1 MPSFRGAS
9 NREPDPLP
17 VDFLLE
23 TNFDDD
29 GAETRAYNNNPP
41 RNNRRSMISV
51 DRYSEN
57 VSIHGGGKKGAS
69 ILIKLR
75 IETNF

>member
-1 MPSFRGAS
+1 MPSFRNSSS

-29 GAETRAYNNNPP
+29 GAETRAYNNNNPTQ

-57 VSIHGGGKKGAS
+57 VSIHGRGKKGS
-69 ILIKLR
+69 FSFCLS
-75 IETNF
+75 